1 MLLAQLFFL
10 PIAAKLMRNKE
21 SYIRLYEMI
30 MEGIIYLHRR
40 ERPDVVEQDM
50 QIYLSKRRRLQI
62 RDEHR
67 AAVAR
72 GELNL

>member
-1 MLLAQLFFL
+1 
-10 PIAAKLMRNKE
+10 
-21 SYIRLYEMI
+21 

-40 ERPDVVEQDM
+40 ERPDVIEQDM
-50 QIYLSKRRRLQI
+50 QIYLNKRRRLQI
-62 RDEHR
+62 RDERR